1 MTKQEAKEKI
11 EVLYKALNEYIDKSD
26 NMRIIKLMIVL
37 SKTSDKLEYYQECV
51 EAVREIKKLNKQDEY
66 IKGLCAFDIH
76 EALGISEVK
85 AEEKIK
91 KYNFTYEEKE
101 QILYYFM
108 GGVRLFV
115 KNKLTIC

>member
-1 MTKQEAKEKI
+1 MTREEAKEKI
-11 EVLYKALNEYIDKSD
+11 EVLHKALNKYIDKAD
-26 NMRIIKLMIVL
+26 DMKIIELIIVL
-37 SKTSDKLEYYQECV
+37 SKTSDQLKYYQECV

-66 IKGLCAFDIH
+66 LKGLCSFDIH